1 MPYNGQEVSMMERLR
16 DTTAN
21 AQTVE
26 YLLRL
31 LVDTPPHRYMTR
43 LRKHVRELLDE
54 GYSNEQ
60 LYTDLRHL
68 YRNASERGDEELE
81 EAVADVMDLLT
92 GVCAPDARLY

>member
-1 MPYNGQEVSMMERLR
+1 MMERLR

-26 YLLRL
+26 QMRSLLEGA
-31 LVDTPPHRYMTR
+31 PPYRYMPM
-43 LRKHVRELLDE
+43 LRKYAREKIDG

-68 YRNASERGDEELE
+68 YHDVSGHGNEDME
-81 EAVADVMDLLT
+81 EAIADVMDFLT
-92 GVCAPDARLY
+92 GVCGPDARLY